1 MEKIFLTWEAFQSDI
16 EKCFEQI
23 KDKPFDFI
31 LGLMRGGSIPATILS
46 NKLNV
51 PLRMFGIKSYTD
63 NNQRDDITIYQTCRD
78 SILNMKSDRKNLLIV
93 DDLSDSGNTLRFA
106 VDNYKYY
113 FDNVYTLTPYV
124 KEGTSFEPDFHSRRY
139 EKDSWLVFPWE

>member
-1 MEKIFLTWEAFQSDI
+1 MEKIFLTWETVQSDI
-16 EKCFEQI
+16 EKCLDQI
-23 KDKPFDFI
+23 KDKSFDFI

-51 PLRMFGIKSYTD
+51 PLRMFGIKSYIDTKQND
-63 NNQRDDITIYQTCRD
+63 EITIYQTCRD
-78 SILNMKSDRKNLLIV
+78 SIINAKSNRKNLLIV
-93 DDLSDSGNTLRFA
+93 DDLSDSGNTLKFA

-124 KEGTSFEPDFHSRRY
+124 KEGTAFEPDFYSRRY

>member
-1 MEKIFLTWEAFQSDI
+1 MEKIFLTWETVQSDI
-16 EKCFEQI
+16 EKCLDQI
-23 KDKPFDFI
+23 KDKSFDFI

-51 PLRMFGIKSYTD
+51 PLRMFGIKSYIDTKQND
-63 NNQRDDITIYQTCRD
+63 EITIYQTCRD
-78 SILNMKSDRKNLLIV
+78 SIINAKSNRKNLLIV
-93 DDLSDSGNTLRFA
+93 DDLSDSGNTLKFA

-124 KEGTSFEPDFHSRRY
+124 KEGTTFEPDFYSRRY